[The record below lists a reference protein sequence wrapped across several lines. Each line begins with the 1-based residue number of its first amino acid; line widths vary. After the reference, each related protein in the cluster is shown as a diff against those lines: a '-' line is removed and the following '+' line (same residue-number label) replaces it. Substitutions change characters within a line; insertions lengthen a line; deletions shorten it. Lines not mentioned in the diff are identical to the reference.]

1 MFIQL
6 KRSLNNHYVFL
17 HEEYD
22 IIGHKALIPSSW
34 LSYLL
39 FLLAKRTLE
48 KQKMSR
54 HIYRKNQG
62 SRKYYISIESDL
74 HFVEEE

>member
-22 IIGHKALIPSSW
+22 IIGRKAFTFFMAFISSISCNQKNARKHKEESS
-34 LSYLL
+34 
-39 FLLAKRTLE
+39 
-48 KQKMSR
+48 
-54 HIYRKNQG
+54 
-62 SRKYYISIESDL
+62 YI
-74 HFVEEE
+74 